1 VKLPGSNLDI
11 WQNGLDSTTDLTVD
25 TNLIL
30 NISLETAASSDCL
43 HRPRCVSILSLGLF
57 CYSYNKN

>member
-1 VKLPGSNLDI
+1 VKLSGSNLDI

-25 TNLIL
+25 THLIL
-30 NISLETAASSDCL
+30 NVSFETAASSDCL
-43 HRPRCVSILSLGLF
+43 HRGVSSLSLGLF